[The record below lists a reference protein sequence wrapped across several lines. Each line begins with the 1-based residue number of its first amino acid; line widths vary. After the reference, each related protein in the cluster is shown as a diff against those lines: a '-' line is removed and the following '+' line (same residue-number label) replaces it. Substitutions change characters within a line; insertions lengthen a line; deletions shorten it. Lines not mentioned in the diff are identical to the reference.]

1 MDPISDLDARILTI
15 LQRDA
20 SASLADLAQA
30 VGSSPATVWRRLK
43 GLEDRGIVGPP
54 VRLVDPAR
62 VGRGMDVFVQVR
74 MKSQDAASRAAFQR
88 AMEAE
93 PVITEVYSTSG
104 DWDYLLHLLVRDIA
118 DLEAILMSRI
128 LDQPSVAGT
137 STVFVLRRIKRETAV
152 PVLPTPR
159 G

>member
-1 MDPISDLDARILTI
+1 MEPITDLEARILTI

-20 SASLADLAQA
+20 SLSTADLAVA
-30 VGSSPATVWRRLK
+30 VNSSPATVWRRLRS
-43 GLEDRGIVGPP
+43 LEDRGIIGPP
-54 VRLVDPAR
+54 IRLVDSAR

-74 MKSQDAASRAAFQR
+74 MKSQDAGSRAAFQR

-93 PVITEVYSTSG
+93 PVIVEVYSTSG

-128 LDQPSVAGT
+128 LGQDSVAGT

-152 PVLPTPR
+152 PVAPAAD
-159 G
+159 

>member
-1 MDPISDLDARILTI
+1 MIPLDDLEARILTI

-20 SASLADLAQA
+20 SASAAELAEA

-43 GLEDRGIVGPP
+43 GLEDRGVIGPP
-54 VRLVDPAR
+54 VRLVDPAK

-118 DLEAILMSRI
+118 DLEAVLMSRI
-128 LDQPSVAGT
+128 LGMDSVAGT
-137 STVFVLRRIKRETAV
+137 STVFVLRRIKCETAV
-152 PVLPTPR
+152 PVA
-159 G
+159 

>member
-1 MDPISDLDARILTI
+1 MIPLDDLEARILTI

-20 SASLADLAQA
+20 SASVAELAEA

-43 GLEDRGIVGPP
+43 GLEDRGVVGPP
-54 VRLVDPAR
+54 VRLVDPAK

-74 MKSQDAASRAAFQR
+74 MKSQDAASRSAFQR

-118 DLEAILMSRI
+118 DLEQILMARI
-128 LDQPSVAGT
+128 LGMDSVAGT

-152 PVLPTPR
+152 PVAP

>member
-1 MDPISDLDARILTI
+1 MIPLDDLEARILTI

-20 SASLADLAQA
+20 SASVAELAEA

-43 GLEDRGIVGPP
+43 GLEDRGVIGPP
-54 VRLVDPAR
+54 VRLVDPAK

-118 DLEAILMSRI
+118 DLEAVLMSRI
-128 LDQPSVAGT
+128 LGMDSVAGT
-137 STVFVLRRIKRETAV
+137 STVFVLRRIKCETAV
-152 PVLPTPR
+152 PVA
-159 G
+159 

>member
-1 MDPISDLDARILTI
+1 MIPLDDLEARILTI

-20 SASLADLAQA
+20 SASVAELAQA

-43 GLEDRGIVGPP
+43 GLEDRGVIGPP
-54 VRLVDPAR
+54 VRLVDPAK

-118 DLEAILMSRI
+118 DLEAVLMSRI
-128 LDQPSVAGT
+128 LGMDSVAGT
-137 STVFVLRRIKRETAV
+137 STVFVLRRIKCETAV
-152 PVLPTPR
+152 PVV
-159 G
+159 